1 MTPEQYCEGKT
12 RGSGSSFF
20 YAFLFLEEDQR
31 RAMMA
36 LYAFCREVDDIADEI
51 NDQGVAMQ
59 KIGFWREELHRAFH
73 DKPQHPVG
81 IELKWARDQFSL
93 DEELLV
99 EILDGM
105 LMDISGKPI
114 LKASDLSLYCYRVA
128 GVVGLLSIEIFGY
141 SSRKSRGFA
150 TSLGEALQLT
160 NILRD
165 LKADAA
171 IGRIYLPQED
181 RIRFKV
187 ADQDF
192 KDGNMSDGMKALLQ
206 HYGEKAETA
215 YARALEELPTEDRH
229 TLRPSLLMAS
239 IYYAQFRRLKS
250 FGFDSWQHSA
260 RITPLRKIWIAWRA
274 WRYEKRAERR
284 SLKSATPEPVRL
296 AF

>member
-1 MTPEQYCEGKT
+1 MTPEQYCKNKT

-36 LYAFCREVDDIADEI
+36 LYAFCREVDDIADEVS
-51 NDQGVAMQ
+51 DQSVAMQ

-81 IELKWARDQFSL
+81 IELKWARNQFSL
-93 DEELLV
+93 DEELFV

-114 LKASDLSLYCYRVA
+114 VKTSDLSLYCYRVA

-141 SSRKSRGFA
+141 SSRRSRKFA

-171 IGRIYLPQED
+171 MGRIYLPQED

-192 KDGNMSDGMKALLQ
+192 KDGNMSEGMKSLLK
-206 HYGEKAETA
+206 HYGEKVAAA
-215 YARALEELPTEDRH
+215 YTQALDELPSEDRSS
-229 TLRPSLLMAS
+229 LRSSLLMAS
-239 IYYAQFRRLKS
+239 IYYAQFRRLQS
-250 FGFDSWQHSA
+250 FGFDSWSHSA
-260 RITPLRKIWIAWRA
+260 RITPIRKIWIAWRA
-274 WRYEKRAERR
+274 WRYEKRAEKRV
-284 SLKSATPEPVRL
+284 LKSATPEPVRL
-296 AF
+296 TF